1 MLRGIVMT
9 FTLKRIA
16 DGTAVVEGKLSTCA
30 RSLRRALKR
39 WAKLGRPSGAGFSNI
54 SFRRIVREQVL
65 AHTLKRDTFFTTYGT
80 TKVVPYPK
88 TCANRSYSAACISV
102 LLALVLLCPALPSQ
116 QQSDYV
122 FHAESE
128 LVLVNVTVK
137 DKSGRFVPGLKPEDL
152 TILEDNK
159 PQKIVSFDVENV
171 DNVPALDVAQAKPLP
186 ERPSGPA
193 SPAASATDTPAQ
205 AAQFKDRR
213 LIVLFF
219 DLSGMEPDEI
229 DRAVTSAEHY
239 VDTQMLPADL
249 VSIVSLGSSLVVNQD
264 FTTDHALLKK
274 QLDAFSTG
282 SGQGFEE
289 GTTGTT
295 EGTPDTGQPFTADDT
310 EYNIFNTDRRL
321 EALRSVA
328 ERLSHVQQKKSLI
341 YFSSG
346 MDRTG
351 IENQS
356 ELRAAVNAAVRSNL
370 AIYTM
375 DMRGLQALVAG
386 GEAQNASLRGV
397 SAYSGQA
404 TLNALN
410 SNFTTQE
417 TLVTLASDTGG
428 RAFLDSN
435 DFSKIFKGVQQDTST
450 YYLLGYHSTN
460 KARDGRYRRIIVKSS
475 VPGVKVDYRRGY
487 YAPAD
492 YQHSTNDEKER
503 QLEEELAS
511 ELPATDF
518 PLYLGV
524 AYFRLEGNKFFVP
537 ISLVVPGSQIPFV
550 RSSDRDKATLDVIGM
565 VLDNAHHPLNRI
577 RDTVKLAVSTSTEVQ
592 KKNVQYDTGMSL
604 LSGKYHLKFV
614 VRENQTGRMGSFE
627 TDIEVPELRAQPLK
641 MSSVVL
647 ASQIQTATVKR
658 SADLNP
664 LVHGGSE
671 IIPNITHV
679 FSAAQHLLLYYEV
692 YDPARPAVADS
703 ARGEDSKTSIRL
715 LTNVAFFQGKAK
727 AYESSLVELTEL
739 TTRDRKAA
747 VFQLDVPLTSFKP
760 GFYTCQVNVIDDAG
774 GHFLFPRIALLIR
787 QESSRTAR

>member
-1 MLRGIVMT
+1 MT
-9 FTLKRIA
+9 FTSNRIA
-16 DGTAVVEGKLSTCA
+16 DKAA
-30 RSLRRALKR
+30 AL
-39 WAKLGRPSGAGFSNI
+39 L
-54 SFRRIVREQVL
+54 L
-65 AHTLKRDTFFTTYGT
+65 T
-80 TKVVPYPK
+80 
-88 TCANRSYSAACISV
+88 SV
-102 LLALVLLCPALPSQ
+102 LLCSTLLSQ
-116 QQSDYV
+116 QQSELRLRS
-122 FHAESE
+122 ESD
-128 LVLVNVTVK
+128 LVLVNVTVR
-137 DKSGRFVPGLKPEDL
+137 DKNGNFVQGLKPENF

-159 PQKIVSFDVENV
+159 TQKVLSFDVENV
-171 DNVPALDVAQAKPLP
+171 DAVPALDVAQVKPLA
-186 ERPSGPA
+186 EAPA
-193 SPAASATDTPAQ
+193 KATPAAADLAS
-205 AAQFKDRR
+205 QFKDRR

-219 DLSGMEPDEI
+219 DLSAMEPDEI
-229 DRAVTSAEHY
+229 DHAVTSAEHY
-239 VDTQMLPADL
+239 VDAQMAPADL
-249 VSIVSLGSSLVVNQD
+249 VSIVSLGSSLLVNQD
-264 FTTDHALLKK
+264 FTADHALLKK
-274 QLDAFSTG
+274 QLEQFSSG

-351 IENQS
+351 IENQA

-460 KARDGRYRRIIVKSS
+460 PARDGRYRRIVVKSNI
-475 VPGVKVDYRRGY
+475 PGVKIDYRRGY

-492 YQHSTNDEKER
+492 YQHSTKDDKER

-511 ELPATDF
+511 ELPATDL
-518 PLYLGV
+518 PIYLGV
-524 AYFRLEGNKFFVP
+524 SYFRLENNKFFVP

-565 VLDNAHHPLNRI
+565 VTDNEHHPLNRI
-577 RDTVKLAVSTSTEVQ
+577 RDTVKLAVDTATEVQ

-627 TDIEVPELRAQPLK
+627 ADIEVPDLKTQPLK

-647 ASQIQTATVKR
+647 ASQTQAAKKGTN
-658 SADLNP
+658 LNP
-664 LVHGGSE
+664 LVHDGSE

-679 FSAAQHLLLYYEV
+679 FSDAQNLFLYYEV
-692 YDPARPAVADS
+692 YDPARASAADS
-703 ARGEDSKTSIRL
+703 ARGAGSARSGDTKPGIRL
-715 LTNVAFFQGKAK
+715 LSNVAFFQGKAK
-727 AYESSLVELTEL
+727 AYESSLVELDDLNARE
-739 TTRDRKAA
+739 RKAA
-747 VFQLDVPLTSFKP
+747 VFQLDVPLGSFKP

-774 GHFLFPRIALLIR
+774 GHFLFPRLALLVR
-787 QESSRTAR
+787 KGSASAGH

>member
-1 MLRGIVMT
+1 MT
-9 FTLKRIA
+9 LTPIRIA
-16 DGTAVVEGKLSTCA
+16 VSAIAILV
-30 RSLRRALKR
+30 AL
-39 WAKLGRPSGAGFSNI
+39 L
-54 SFRRIVREQVL
+54 
-65 AHTLKRDTFFTTYGT
+65 
-80 TKVVPYPK
+80 
-88 TCANRSYSAACISV
+88 
-102 LLALVLLCPALPSQ
+102 LLCAALPSQ
-116 QQSDYV
+116 QSSDYV
-122 FHAESE
+122 FHSESD
-128 LVLVNVTVK
+128 LVLVNVTVR
-137 DKSGRFVPGLKPEDL
+137 DKAGRFVPGLKPEDF

-159 PQKIVSFDVENV
+159 PQKVVSFDVENV
-171 DNVPALDVAQAKPLP
+171 DAVSGLDVAQAKPLP
-186 ERPSGPA
+186 EAA
-193 SPAASATDTPAQ
+193 SEQAVPAAPA
-205 AAQFKDRR
+205 ADAFAQFKDRR

-219 DLSGMEPDEI
+219 DLSAMEPDEI
-229 DRAVTSAEHY
+229 DHAVTSAENY
-239 VDTQMLPADL
+239 VDAQMAPADL
-249 VSIVSLGSSLVVNQD
+249 VSIVSLGSSLLVNQD
-264 FTTDHALLKK
+264 FTADHALLKK
-274 QLDAFSTG
+274 QLQAFNSG

-289 GTTGTT
+289 GSTGTT
-295 EGTPDTGQPFTADDT
+295 EGTPDSGQPFTADDT

-328 ERLSHVQQKKSLI
+328 EKLSHVQQKKSLI

-435 DFSKIFKGVQQDTST
+435 DFGRIFKGVQQDTST

-460 KARDGRYRRIIVKSS
+460 HARDGRYRRIVVKTKAT
-475 VPGVKVDYRRGY
+475 GMKIDYRRGY

-492 YQHSTNDEKER
+492 YQHATQDDRER

-524 AYFRLEGNKFFVP
+524 AYFRLEANKFFVP

-565 VLDNAHHPLNRI
+565 ALDDQRHPLNRI
-577 RDTVKLAVSTSTEVQ
+577 RDTVKLTVSTSAAVQ
-592 KKNVQYDTGMSL
+592 TKNVQYDTGMSL

-614 VRENQTGRMGSFE
+614 VRENQTGRMASFE
-627 TDIEVPELRAQPLK
+627 TDIEVPELKAQPLK

-647 ASQIQTATVKR
+647 ASQIQPVKKG
-658 SADLNP
+658 ANLNP
-664 LVHGGSE
+664 LVHDGAE

-692 YDPARPAVADS
+692 YDPVRPPVADS
-703 ARGEDSKTSIRL
+703 TKGPASAKDKGLRTSIRL
-715 LTNVAFFQGKAK
+715 LSNVAFFQGKAK
-727 AYESSLVELTEL
+727 TYESSLVELTEL
-739 TTRDRKAA
+739 NAQERKAA
-747 VFQLDVPLTSFKP
+747 VFQLDVPLTSLKP

-774 GHFLFPRIALLIR
+774 GHFLFPRLALLIR
-787 QESSRTAR
+787 PEPPRTAP

>member
-1 MLRGIVMT
+1 MT
-9 FTLKRIA
+9 FPSIRFA
-16 DGTAVVEGKLSTCA
+16 NRAVAAVVTLS
-30 RSLRRALKR
+30 
-39 WAKLGRPSGAGFSNI
+39 
-54 SFRRIVREQVL
+54 
-65 AHTLKRDTFFTTYGT
+65 
-80 TKVVPYPK
+80 
-88 TCANRSYSAACISV
+88 
-102 LLALVLLCPALPSQ
+102 LLCPALPAQ
-116 QQSDYV
+116 EQTDYV
-122 FHAESE
+122 FHAESD
-128 LVLVNVTVK
+128 LVLVNVTVR
-137 DKSGRFVPGLKPEDL
+137 DKNGKFVEGLKASNF

-171 DNVPALDVAQAKPLP
+171 DAVPEVDVAQAEPLA
-186 ERPSGPA
+186 G
-193 SPAASATDTPAQ
+193 AASEPSSAPAPATDLAS
-205 AAQFKDRR
+205 QFKDRR

-219 DLSGMEPDEI
+219 DLSAMEPDEI
-229 DRAVTSAEHY
+229 DHAVTSAEHY
-239 VDTQMLPADL
+239 LDAQMLPADL
-249 VSIVSLGSSLVVNQD
+249 VSIISLGSSLLVNQD
-264 FTTDHALLKK
+264 FTSDRALLKK
-274 QLDAFSTG
+274 QLDEFSSG

-295 EGTPDTGQPFTADDT
+295 EGTPDSGQPFTADDT

-328 ERLSHVQQKKSLI
+328 EKLAYVQQKKSLI

-460 KARDGRYRRIIVKSS
+460 TARNGRYRHIIVKNNLS
-475 VPGVKVDYRRGY
+475 GVKIDYRRGY

-492 YQHSTNDEKER
+492 YQHSTKDDKER

-511 ELPATDF
+511 DLPATDF

-524 AYFRLEGNKFFVP
+524 SYFRLENNKFFVP

-550 RSSDRDKATLDVIGM
+550 RSSDRDKATLDIIGM
-565 VLDNAHHPLNRI
+565 VLDNEHHPLNRI
-577 RDTVKLAVSTSTEVQ
+577 RDTVKLAVNTSTEVQ

-627 TDIEVPELRAQPLK
+627 TDIDVPELKGQPLK

-647 ASQIQTATVKR
+647 ASQIQPVKK
-658 SADLNP
+658 STNLNP
-664 LVHGGSE
+664 LIHDGSE

-679 FSAAQHLLLYYEV
+679 FAASQHLFLYYEV
-692 YDPARPAVADS
+692 YEPAQSTSGSSSSTA
-703 ARGEDSKTSIRL
+703 GNKTGMRL
-715 LTNVAFFQGKAK
+715 LSNVDFFQGKAK
-727 AYESSLVELTEL
+727 AYESSLVEVNEL
-739 TTRDRKAA
+739 NARERKAA
-747 VFQLDVPLTSFKP
+747 VFQLDVPLTSLKP

-774 GHFLFPRIALLIR
+774 GRFLFPRLALLIR
-787 QESSRTAR
+787 PESSNPPPGAAH

>member
-1 MLRGIVMT
+1 M
-9 FTLKRIA
+9 
-16 DGTAVVEGKLSTCA
+16 
-30 RSLRRALKR
+30 
-39 WAKLGRPSGAGFSNI
+39 
-54 SFRRIVREQVL
+54 
-65 AHTLKRDTFFTTYGT
+65 T
-80 TKVVPYPK
+80 TKPNRFIDK
-88 TCANRSYSAACISV
+88 TAAV
-102 LLALVLLCPALPSQ
+102 LLTLALLCATSPSE
-116 QQSDYV
+116 QQSDYLIHV
-122 FHAESE
+122 QSE
-128 LVLVNVTVK
+128 LVLVNVTVR
-137 DKSGRFVPGLKPEDL
+137 DKSGHFVQGLKPENF

-159 PQKIVSFDVENV
+159 PQKVVSFDVENV
-171 DNVPALDVAQAKPLP
+171 DAVPPTDVAQAEPLAAS
-186 ERPSGPA
+186 PSA
-193 SPAASATDTPAQ
+193 ATSPAAAPDGGSQ
-205 AAQFKDRR
+205 LAAQFKDRR

-219 DLSGMEPDEI
+219 DLSAMEPDEI
-229 DRAVTSAEHY
+229 DHAVTSADHY
-239 VDTQMLPADL
+239 VDAQMAPADL
-249 VSIVSLGSSLVVNQD
+249 VSIVSLASSLQVNQD

-274 QLDAFSTG
+274 QLAQFG
-282 SGQGFEE
+282 SGGGQGFEE

-328 ERLSHVQQKKSLI
+328 EKLSYVQQKKSLI

-351 IENQS
+351 IENES
-356 ELRAAVNAAVRSNL
+356 ELRAAVNAAVRSNM

-435 DFSKIFKGVQQDTST
+435 DFTKIFKGVQQDTST

-460 KARDGRYRRIIVKSS
+460 PARDGHYRRIIVKSNLA
-475 VPGVKVDYRRGY
+475 GVKIEYRRGY

-492 YQHSTNDEKER
+492 FKHSTEDDKER

-511 ELPATDF
+511 DLPATDL

-524 AYFRLEGNKFFVP
+524 AYFRLESNKFFVP

-550 RSSDRDKATLDVIGM
+550 RNSDRDKATLDVIGI
-565 VLDNAHHPLNRI
+565 VLDPEHHPLNRI
-577 RDTVKLAVSTSTEVQ
+577 RDTVKLAVSSSTEVQ

-627 TDIEVPELRAQPLK
+627 ADIDVPDLKAQPLK

-647 ASQIQTATVKR
+647 ASQTQTAKKGANV
-658 SADLNP
+658 NP
-664 LVHGGSE
+664 LIHDGSE
-671 IIPNITHV
+671 IVPNITHV
-679 FSAAQHLLLYYEV
+679 FSASQHLHLYYEV
-692 YDPARPAVADS
+692 YDPVRPVVADPT
-703 ARGEDSKTSIRL
+703 ATAGRPTIRV
-715 LTNVAFFQGKAK
+715 LTNVSFFRGKAK
-727 AYESSLVELTEL
+727 AYESSLVEMTEL
-739 TTRDRKAA
+739 NAKQRKAA

-760 GFYTCQVNVIDDAG
+760 GFYTCQVNVIDDAS
-774 GHFLFPRIALLIR
+774 GHFLFPRLALLIR
-787 QESSRTAR
+787 AEAASAPR

>member
-1 MLRGIVMT
+1 VNGVPMT
-9 FTLKRIA
+9 RNPN
-16 DGTAVVEGKLSTCA
+16 
-30 RSLRRALKR
+30 R
-39 WAKLGRPSGAGFSNI
+39 FSN
-54 SFRRIVREQVL
+54 RAV
-65 AHTLKRDTFFTTYGT
+65 A
-80 TKVVPYPK
+80 
-88 TCANRSYSAACISV
+88 V
-102 LLALVLLCPALPSQ
+102 LLTLVLLCAASPSQ

-122 FHAESE
+122 FHAESD

-137 DKSGRFVPGLKPEDL
+137 DKNGKFVPGLKPEDF

-171 DNVPALDVAQAKPLP
+171 DALPAQDVAQAKPLP
-186 ERPSGPA
+186 EAASGPT
-193 SPAASATDTPAQ
+193 SPASSATDLS
-205 AAQFKDRR
+205 AQFKDRR

-219 DLSGMEPDEI
+219 DLSAMEPDEI
-229 DRAVTSAEHY
+229 DHAVTSAEHY

-249 VSIVSLGSSLVVNQD
+249 VSIVSLGSSLLVNQD

-328 ERLSHVQQKKSLI
+328 EKLSHVQQKKSLI

-460 KARDGRYRRIIVKSS
+460 PARDGRYRRIVVKSNL
-475 VPGVKVDYRRGY
+475 PGVKLDFRRGY

-492 YQHSTNDEKER
+492 YKHSTADDKER
-503 QLEEELAS
+503 QLEEELSS

-565 VLDNAHHPLNRI
+565 VLDNERHPLNRI
-577 RDTVKLAVSTSTEVQ
+577 RDTVKLAVSTAAEVQ

-627 TDIEVPELRAQPLK
+627 TDIEVPELKALPLK

-647 ASQIQTATVKR
+647 ANQIETVRKTAN
-658 SADLNP
+658 LNP
-664 LVHGGSE
+664 LVHDGSE

-679 FSAAQHLLLYYEV
+679 FSAAQHLFLYYEV
-692 YDPARPAVADS
+692 YDPARPVAAEPARGTDS
-703 ARGEDSKTSIRL
+703 ARGQGQDRDKDKDKDNKPGIRL
-715 LTNVAFFQGKAK
+715 LSNVAFFQGKAK

-739 TTRDRKAA
+739 NARDRKAA
-747 VFQLDVPLTSFKP
+747 VFQLDVPLTSLKP

-774 GHFLFPRIALLIR
+774 GHFLFPRLALLIR
-787 QESSRTAR
+787 REGSSAAR

>member
-1 MLRGIVMT
+1 MT
-9 FTLKRIA
+9 PTSNRFA
-16 DGTAVVEGKLSTCA
+16 DKAV
-30 RSLRRALKR
+30 AL
-39 WAKLGRPSGAGFSNI
+39 
-54 SFRRIVREQVL
+54 
-65 AHTLKRDTFFTTYGT
+65 
-80 TKVVPYPK
+80 
-88 TCANRSYSAACISV
+88 
-102 LLALVLLCPALPSQ
+102 LLALVLLCAVLPSQ
-116 QQSDYV
+116 EQTGAV
-122 FHAESE
+122 FRAESD
-128 LVLVNVTVK
+128 LVLVNVTVR
-137 DKSGRFVPGLKPEDL
+137 DKSGKFVPGLKAQDF

-171 DNVPALDVAQAKPLP
+171 DNVPAMDVAQTKPLP
-186 ERPSGPA
+186 EPA
-193 SPAASATDTPAQ
+193 SPATSPAPSAAD
-205 AAQFKDRR
+205 AADQFKDRR

-219 DLSGMEPDEI
+219 DLSAMEPDEI
-229 DRAVTSAEHY
+229 DHAVTSAEHY
-239 VDTQMLPADL
+239 VDTQMAPADL
-249 VSIVSLGSSLVVNQD
+249 VSIVSLGSSLLVNQD

-274 QLDAFSTG
+274 QLDAFSSG

-289 GTTGTT
+289 GTTSTT

-328 ERLSHVQQKKSLI
+328 EKLSHVQQKKSLI

-410 SNFTTQE
+410 SNFNTQE

-435 DFSKIFKGVQQDTST
+435 DFSKIFKGVQEDTST
-450 YYLLGYHSTN
+450 YYVLGYHSTN
-460 KARDGRYRRIIVKSS
+460 PARDGRYRRIVVKSTIS
-475 VPGVKVDYRRGY
+475 GVKIDYRRGY

-492 YQHSTNDEKER
+492 YRHSTEDDKER
-503 QLEEELAS
+503 QLEEQLAS
-511 ELPATDF
+511 ELPSTDL

-524 AYFRLEGNKFFVP
+524 SYFRLEGNKFFVP

-550 RSSDRDKATLDVIGM
+550 RSSDRDKATLDVIGV
-565 VLDNAHHPLNRI
+565 VLDNEHHPLNRI
-577 RDTVKLAVSTSTEVQ
+577 RDTVKLAVSTSAGVQ

-627 TDIEVPELRAQPLK
+627 TDIEVPELKPQPLK

-647 ASQIQTATVKR
+647 ASQIQTVKK
-658 SADLNP
+658 SANLNP
-664 LVHGGSE
+664 LIHDGSE

-679 FSAAQHLLLYYEV
+679 FSATQHLFLYYEV

-703 ARGEDSKTSIRL
+703 TRGADSGRDTDSRREKDTKPGIRL
-715 LTNVAFFQGKAK
+715 LSNVAFFQGKAK

-739 TTRDRKAA
+739 NARERKAA
-747 VFQLDVPLTSFKP
+747 VFQLDVPLTSLRP

-774 GHFLFPRIALLIR
+774 GHFLFPRVALLIR
-787 QESSRTAR
+787 QESPSVAQ

>member
-1 MLRGIVMT
+1 MT
-9 FTLKRIA
+9 LTPNRFA
-16 DGTAVVEGKLSTCA
+16 DQAA
-30 RSLRRALKR
+30 AL
-39 WAKLGRPSGAGFSNI
+39 
-54 SFRRIVREQVL
+54 
-65 AHTLKRDTFFTTYGT
+65 
-80 TKVVPYPK
+80 
-88 TCANRSYSAACISV
+88 
-102 LLALVLLCPALPSQ
+102 LLALVLLCAASPSQ

-122 FHAESE
+122 FHAESD

-137 DKSGRFVPGLKPEDL
+137 DKSGKFVPGLKPEDF

-171 DNVPALDVAQAKPLP
+171 DAVPTLDVAQAKPLP
-186 ERPSGPA
+186 E
-193 SPAASATDTPAQ
+193 AASGETSPVAS
-205 AAQFKDRR
+205 AAPQFDSQFKDRR

-219 DLSGMEPDEI
+219 DLSAMEPDEI

-239 VDTQMLPADL
+239 VDTQMAPADL
-249 VSIVSLGSSLVVNQD
+249 VSIVSLGSSLLVNQD
-264 FTTDHALLKK
+264 FTADHALLKK
-274 QLDAFSTG
+274 QLDGFSTG

-328 ERLSHVQQKKSLI
+328 EKLAHVQQKKSLI

-356 ELRAAVNAAVRSNL
+356 ELRAAVNAAVRSNM
-370 AIYTM
+370 AFYTM

-397 SAYSGQA
+397 SAYSGQS

-460 KARDGRYRRIIVKSS
+460 PARDGRYRRIVVKSNLRD
-475 VPGVKVDYRRGY
+475 VKIDYRRGY

-492 YQHSTNDEKER
+492 YRHSTKEDKER

-511 ELPATDF
+511 ELPATDL

-524 AYFRLEGNKFFVP
+524 AYFRLDGNKFFVP

-550 RSSDRDKATLDVIGM
+550 RSSDRDQATLDVIGM
-565 VLDNAHHPLNRI
+565 VLDNARHPLNRI

-627 TDIEVPELRAQPLK
+627 TDIEVPELKALPLK

-647 ASQIQTATVKR
+647 ASQIQPVKVKVKT

-664 LVHGGSE
+664 LVHDGSE

-692 YDPARPAVADS
+692 YDPARPAAAESARGTDS
-703 ARGEDSKTSIRL
+703 ARGEVNKPGIRL
-715 LTNVAFFQGKAK
+715 LSNVAFFQGKAK

-739 TTRDRKAA
+739 NARERKAA
-747 VFQLDVPLTSFKP
+747 VFQLDVPLTSLKP

-774 GHFLFPRIALLIR
+774 GHFLFPRLALLIR
-787 QESSRTAR
+787 QESSSPAR

>member
-1 MLRGIVMT
+1 MT
-9 FTLKRIA
+9 LTPNRF
-16 DGTAVVEGKLSTCA
+16 
-30 RSLRRALKR
+30 
-39 WAKLGRPSGAGFSNI
+39 AK
-54 SFRRIVREQVL
+54 
-65 AHTLKRDTFFTTYGT
+65 
-80 TKVVPYPK
+80 
-88 TCANRSYSAACISV
+88 NRYAKQSAA
-102 LLALVLLCPALPSQ
+102 LLLLLVLLSTALPSQ
-116 QQSDYV
+116 DQTGAV
-122 FHAESE
+122 FRAESD
-128 LVLVNVTVK
+128 LVLVNVTVRG
-137 DKSGRFVPGLKPEDL
+137 KSGKFVPGLKPENF

-171 DNVPALDVAQAKPLP
+171 DNVPATDVAQAKPLP
-186 ERPSGPA
+186 EAASGPA
-193 SPAASATDTPAQ
+193 SPAPSAADTADM
-205 AAQFKDRR
+205 FKDRR

-219 DLSGMEPDEI
+219 DLSAMEPDEI
-229 DRAVTSAEHY
+229 DHAVTSAEHY
-239 VDTQMLPADL
+239 VDTQMAPADL
-249 VSIVSLGSSLVVNQD
+249 VSIVSLGSSLLVNQD
-264 FTTDHALLKK
+264 FTADHALLKK
-274 QLDAFSTG
+274 ELDGFSTG

-310 EYNIFNTDRRL
+310 EYNVFNTDRRL

-328 ERLSHVQQKKSLI
+328 EKLSHVQQKKSLI

-435 DFSKIFKGVQQDTST
+435 DFSKIFTGVQQDTST
-450 YYLLGYHSTN
+450 YYVLGYHSTN
-460 KARDGRYRRIIVKSS
+460 PARDGRYRRIVVKSAI
-475 VPGVKVDYRRGY
+475 PGVKIDYRRGY

-492 YQHSTNDEKER
+492 YQHSTKDDKER

-537 ISLVVPGSQIPFV
+537 ITLVVPGSQIPFA
-550 RSSDRDKATLDVIGM
+550 RSSDRDQATLDVIGM
-565 VLDNAHHPLNRI
+565 VLDNSHHPLNRI
-577 RDTVKLAVSTSTEVQ
+577 RDTVKLAVSTSAEVQ

-614 VRENQTGRMGSFE
+614 VRENRTGRMGSFE
-627 TDIEVPELRAQPLK
+627 TDIEVPELKTLPLK
-641 MSSVVL
+641 MSSVVM
-647 ASQIQTATVKR
+647 ANQTQPAKK
-658 SADLNP
+658 SANLNP
-664 LVHGGSE
+664 LVHDGSE

-692 YDPARPAVADS
+692 YDPARPAVAEAGRGTDS
-703 ARGEDSKTSIRL
+703 ARVQDAKPGIRL
-715 LTNVAFFQGKAK
+715 LSNVAFFQGKAK

-739 TTRDRKAA
+739 NARERKAA
-747 VFQLDVPLTSFKP
+747 VFQLDVPLTSLKP

-774 GHFLFPRIALLIR
+774 GHFLFPRLALLIR
-787 QESSRTAR
+787 QENSSAAR